1 MPDAYQNSGGVHFIF
16 INVLYFSFITQN
28 LEENSSK
35 YFLCFF

>member
-1 MPDAYQNSGGVHFIF
+1 MPEALPVESTFIF
-16 INVLYFSFITQN
+16 IDVLYFSLITQK